1 MKNIIKVFKML
12 NLGQGPGLFIHK
24 QIYTWQSDSRAA
36 VKPFDVISTLNMFH
50 TVVFFYIINFKLN

>member
-1 MKNIIKVFKML
+1 MKNIIKGFKML

-36 VKPFDVISTLNMFH
+36 VKPFDVISILNMFH
-50 TVVFFYIINFKLN
+50 TVVFYI